1 MGDLKKRLRR
11 WLYLA
16 HRWLGILT
24 GLLFAT
30 WFVSGVVMMYVGF
43 PRLTDAERRA
53 GLPPI
58 AWDRVAVEP
67 EAALARTGLARG
79 AVRRLELAM
88 LDAEPV
94 WRLTPGRGRTARS
107 RPPTGARSTSSRP
120 SGRWRRQPTT
130 RRPSP

>member
-1 MGDLKKRLRR
+1 MSALGKRLRR
-11 WLYLA
+11 WLYLT

-53 GLPPI
+53 ALPPI

-67 EAALARTGLARG
+67 EAALA
-79 AVRRLELAM
+79 
-88 LDAEPV
+88 
-94 WRLTPGRGRTARS
+94 
-107 RPPTGARSTSSRP
+107 
-120 SGRWRRQPTT
+120 
-130 RRPSP
+130 